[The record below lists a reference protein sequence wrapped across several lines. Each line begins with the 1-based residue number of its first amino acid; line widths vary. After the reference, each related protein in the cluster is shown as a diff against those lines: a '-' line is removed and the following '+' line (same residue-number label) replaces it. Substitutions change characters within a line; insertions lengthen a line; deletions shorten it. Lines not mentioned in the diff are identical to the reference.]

1 MLAVSGLLPGFAEVE
16 RLALP
21 EAQLTWWPA
30 WLDAGAARELFAVL
44 QEETPWEQSEIRI
57 AGRLLRIPR
66 LNAWYGDPGAGYG
79 YSGTRLARQSW
90 TPALAAVRDAVEQAT
105 GHCFNSAL
113 LNLYRSGA
121 DSVDWHSDDE
131 PELGPQPVIAT
142 LSLGAARRFEL
153 RHRTRAASR
162 QRLQL
167 GDGALLLM
175 AGDMQRHWRHRVPKE
190 PGIAAPRISITFR
203 RAAPARSWR
212 SPDRVVESTPG
223 C

>member
-1 MLAVSGLLPGFAEVE
+1 MSGLLLGFAEVE
-16 RLALP
+16 RLVLP
-21 EAQLTWWPA
+21 DAELTWWPA
-30 WLDAGAARELFAVL
+30 WQGAEAARELFAVL
-44 QEETPWEQSEIRI
+44 QRETPWEQSEIRI

-79 YSGTRLARQSW
+79 YSGTRLAHQPW
-90 TPALAAVRDAVEQAT
+90 TPALAAVRDAIQQRT
-105 GHCFNSAL
+105 GHSFNSAL

-131 PELGPQPVIAT
+131 PELGPRPVIAA

-153 RHRTRAASR
+153 RHRARPALR
-162 QRLQL
+162 HRLQL

-190 PGIAAPRISITFR
+190 SGIAAPRISITFR
-203 RAAPARSWR
+203 RAAPARSWHT
-212 SPDRVVESTPG
+212 PYRVVESAPG